1 MDSMVFKMKRTFNA
15 VEPNLSPDDKDDASC
30 FSSAIKNPIQRP
42 SHSAKTPLQDQAN
55 FLRSFSGAEDGEYE
69 KSDPELSKRKKLGA
83 PVVNEEFSPTSA
95 VVVEKDFKP
104 KVEEKL
110 SFFEIQRRKNL
121 VENSKFLD
129 EMGLNSAASVLAPPK
144 PVRKYHTKKDN
155 LVLLPERSSG
165 RLVNAR
171 LKDDYVEPNYKPPR
185 NLKEFYTT
193 ESKSKKSN
201 ILEKDALLQ
210 RMQKLTM
217 EASVECRI
225 RQQTDIKFHPSQ
237 SQILVVVSD
246 ILGKICCWEVSKKN
260 KWRMFKLHDA
270 VASHIEFSPSNG
282 NKLYTC
288 SHDGSIKCVDLI
300 TKQPTVV
307 CRYRDT
313 ERPAKFH
320 WFDFLNKRTLC
331 AGTELG
337 RVFIVDSRCHGKKSS
352 TKQSSFSSNPVAQF
366 SNEAAPI
373 ICVSSHPTK
382 SYVLASSSVSAK
394 IWDVRATKTHV
405 EELCHGKGLRT
416 AFFSPLS
423 GDKIL
428 CTWPTQKIKV
438 FDSSVLS
445 AGAVEETSNVDFSK
459 RVFSTS
465 IYTAYAIWHPLCEDI
480 FVIRCTK
487 NANEMAVYGTDAYL
501 PAMKLQATSNLSS
514 RYAIHPQLDM
524 VVTMEDTKRAILWR

>member
-1 MDSMVFKMKRTFNA
+1 MFLYIKR
-15 VEPNLSPDDKDDASC
+15 ELS
-30 FSSAIKNPIQRP
+30 
-42 SHSAKTPLQDQAN
+42 L
-55 FLRSFSGAEDGEYE
+55 LVVVVVVSGAEVGGKSE
-69 KSDPELSKRKKLGA
+69 KSDPELSKRKKLAA

-95 VVVEKDFKP
+95 VVAEEDIKP

-110 SFFEIQRRKNL
+110 SFFEIQRRKNI

-129 EMGLNSAASVLAPPK
+129 EMGLNSAATILAPPK
-144 PVRKYHTKKDN
+144 PVRKYRTKKDN
-155 LVLLPERSSG
+155 PVLLPERSSG

-171 LKDDYVEPNYKPPR
+171 LKDDYVKPNYKPPR
-185 NLKEFYTT
+185 NLKEFCTT
-193 ESKSKKSN
+193 KSKSENDDESSISEKK
-201 ILEKDALLQ
+201 ALLQ
-210 RMQKLTM
+210 RLQKLTIK
-217 EASVECRI
+217 ASVECLIGREF
-225 RQQTDIKFHPSQ
+225 DIKFHRSQ
-237 SQILVVVSD
+237 SPILVAVSD
-246 ILGKICCWEVSKKN
+246 IFGSVCCWKVNNKK
-260 KWRMFKLHDA
+260 KCRMFKPHGEA
-270 VASHIEFSPSNG
+270 VSHIEFSPSDW

-288 SHDGSIKCVDLI
+288 SHDGTMKCVDLI

-320 WFDFLNKRTLC
+320 WFDFLNDKRTLC

-337 RVFIVDSRCHGKKSS
+337 RVFIVDSRCHGRKSS
-352 TKQSSFSSNPVAQF
+352 TKQSSFSSNPVANF

-373 ICVSSHPTK
+373 VCVSSHPTR

-428 CTWPTQKIKV
+428 STWPTQKIKV

-445 AGAVEETSNVDFSK
+445 AGAVEETLNVDFSK
-459 RVFSTS
+459 PLGSTYS
-465 IYTAYAIWHPLCEDI
+465 PYAIWHPRCEDI
-480 FVIRCTK
+480 FVNRCSE
-487 NANEMAVYGTDAYL
+487 NVNEMAVYSTDDYL
-501 PAMKLQATSNLSS
+501 PVMKLTAISNLSS
-514 RYAIHPQLDM
+514 RYAIHPQLDVM
-524 VVTMEDTKRAILWR
+524 INMEDTKRAILWR